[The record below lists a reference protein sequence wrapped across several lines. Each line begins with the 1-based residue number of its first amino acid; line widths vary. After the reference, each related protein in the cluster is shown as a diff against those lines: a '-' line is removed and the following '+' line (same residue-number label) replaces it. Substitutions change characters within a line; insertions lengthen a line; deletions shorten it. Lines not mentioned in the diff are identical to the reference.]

1 MKPASNKR
9 FPIDLPIVELPKRS
23 VRLMS
28 ICVMATALTACG
40 GGSSGGEEEGGSD
53 GDFGDFEPTVVNFGE
68 FDVTDADPDG
78 DGLFEGDEFDLGT
91 DPFDADSDGDFIFDG
106 DEDNDGDGDANIEE
120 LSNGSDPTDANSTI
134 DSVTGTAD
142 GEPVDI
148 TPVACNDTNSSN
160 ASWSDN
166 CLLFNG
172 GAFAISS
179 YTQGVQRIL
188 FCQGFNGGST
198 DINAFADGIFGPITE
213 QAITDFQTSTNDNSP
228 TGETILVDGIV
239 GPQTWGALFDTLR
252 FIEGDV
258 LIDGTFFAQHFIEG
272 CDAGTVQ
279 FFQEVD
285 DNNELVGWQMASTP
299 GSFELVDFSVGPPVP
314 VN

>member
-78 DGLFEGDEFDLGT
+78 DGLFEGEEFDLGT

-148 TPVACNDTNSSN
+148 TPAACDDTNSSN

-188 FCQGFNGGST
+188 FCQGFNGGET
-198 DINAFADGIFGPITE
+198 DINAFADGNFGPITD
-213 QAITDFQTSTNDNSP
+213 QAVRDFQSATNI
-228 TGETILVDGIV
+228 TVDGIV
-239 GPQTWGALFDTLR
+239 GPMTWGMLFNTLNLIPADD
-252 FIEGDV
+252 FVSGGVPFEQNS
-258 LIDGTFFAQHFIEG
+258 IDG
-272 CDAGTVQ
+272 CDIDTVQ
-279 FFQEVD
+279 FYQEVVGFD
-285 DNNELVGWQMASTP
+285 LVGWQMAEFP
-299 GSFELVDFSVGPPVP
+299 GSTNLVDFSTGAPVP
-314 VN
+314 VP